1 MFLHTPTAGNLYIVL
16 LTETQGDRSASHVPR
31 PDGGAQLVGRVD
43 AHAVTE
49 LRGWDFTYDLNDI
62 IAETGDDFE
71 GELGAIRQV
80 SDQVHVS
87 PYLHRVAVPGR
98 PELNRLEAP
107 LDMNGNDI
115 VDAGRV
121 EAADVAIAGALTV
134 GGELTADTAT
144 IANEL
149 TVQGTLTAATA
160 NVGALTVPS
169 IVTTALTAP
178 SVSAGTATVD
188 ALTVATEADITTLT
202 VGAGLTVGS
211 LVLED
216 VSLDHL
222 TLSGGLTADS
232 IITETLAT
240 TSCTGC

>member
-1 MFLHTPTAGNLYIVL
+1 M
-16 LTETQGDRSASHVPR
+16 
-31 PDGGAQLVGRVD
+31 D
-43 AHAVTE
+43 AHAATE
-49 LRGWDFTYDLNDI
+49 LRGWDFSYDLSDI
-62 IAETGDDFE
+62 IAETGDDFR

-115 VDAGRV
+115 VDAGRI
-121 EAADVAIAGALTV
+121 EAVDVAVGGALTV
-134 GGELTADTAT
+134 RGELTVDSAT
-144 IANEL
+144 VTNEL
-149 TVQGTLTAATA
+149 SVLGTLSAASA
-160 NVGALTVPS
+160 NVA
-169 IVTTALTAP
+169 ALTAP
-178 SVSAGTATVD
+178 SIEANALTTPSISAETATVET
-188 ALTVATEADITTLT
+188 LTVATEADITTLA
-202 VGAGLTVGS
+202 VGAGLSVGS